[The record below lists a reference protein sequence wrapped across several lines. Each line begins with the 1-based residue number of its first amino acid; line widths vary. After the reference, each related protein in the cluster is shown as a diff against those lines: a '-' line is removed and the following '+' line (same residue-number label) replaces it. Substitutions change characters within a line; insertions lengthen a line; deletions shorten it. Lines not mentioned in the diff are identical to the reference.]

1 MGTRPTEGDNV
12 SFNDVVGLA
21 ERNAAHAWTGHIQ
34 PLLTLSWYQPLRES
48 ALRLYTATAVYEV
61 SKEGYQKG
69 MC

>member
-34 PLLTLSWYQPLRES
+34 PLP
-48 ALRLYTATAVYEV
+48 
-61 SKEGYQKG
+61 
-69 MC
+69 